1 MAGAD
6 VVDQVIADSAGD
18 CKKAR
23 RLLKEKYRGKICVSA
38 CAAHTLDLLLEDIG
52 KLKRF
57 ANTIATMRVIGKVI
71 MAHAAIRHEQGQ
83 ERREGAR

>member
-23 RLLKEKYRGKICVSA
+23 RPLKEKYRNKICV
-38 CAAHTLDLLLEDIG
+38 
-52 KLKRF
+52 KLALR
-57 ANTIATMRVIGKVI
+57 TP
-71 MAHAAIRHEQGQ
+71 
-83 ERREGAR
+83 

>member
-23 RLLKEKYRGKICVSA
+23 RLLKEKYGGKICVSGSA
-38 CAAHTLDLLLEDIG
+38 CAAHTLDLLLENIG
-52 KLKRF
+52 KQLQ
-57 ANTIATMRVIGKVI
+57 GEG
-71 MAHAAIRHEQGQ
+71 RHLLESDPLD
-83 ERREGAR
+83 

>member
-23 RLLKEKYRGKICVSA
+23 RLLKEKYRNKICVKLA
-38 CAAHTLDLLLEDIG
+38 PAHTLDLLLENIG
-52 KLKRF
+52 KQL
-57 ANTIATMRVIGKVI
+57 
-71 MAHAAIRHEQGQ
+71 QG
-83 ERREGAR
+83 EG

>member
-23 RLLKEKYRGKICVSA
+23 RLLKEKYRSNLKICV
-38 CAAHTLDLLLEDIG
+38 
-52 KLKRF
+52 KLALR
-57 ANTIATMRVIGKVI
+57 TP
-71 MAHAAIRHEQGQ
+71 
-83 ERREGAR
+83 

>member
-6 VVDQVIADSAGD
+6 VFDQVIADSAGD

-23 RLLKEKYRGKICVSA
+23 RLLKEKYRNKLCQA

-52 KLKRF
+52 KQL
-57 ANTIATMRVIGKVI
+57 
-71 MAHAAIRHEQGQ
+71 QG
-83 ERREGAR
+83 EG

>member
-23 RLLKEKYRGKICVSA
+23 RLLKEKHRNKICV
-38 CAAHTLDLLLEDIG
+38 
-52 KLKRF
+52 KLALR
-57 ANTIATMRVIGKVI
+57 TP
-71 MAHAAIRHEQGQ
+71 
-83 ERREGAR
+83 

>member
-23 RLLKEKYRGKICVSA
+23 RRLLKEKYRNKICV
-38 CAAHTLDLLLEDIG
+38 
-52 KLKRF
+52 KLALRKP
-57 ANTIATMRVIGKVI
+57 
-71 MAHAAIRHEQGQ
+71 
-83 ERREGAR
+83 

>member
-23 RLLKEKYRGKICVSA
+23 RLLKEST
-38 CAAHTLDLLLEDIG
+38 AAT
-52 KLKRF
+52 
-57 ANTIATMRVIGKVI
+57 
-71 MAHAAIRHEQGQ
+71 
-83 ERREGAR
+83 

>member
-23 RLLKEKYRGKICVSA
+23 RLLKEKYRRNRICVKLALRA
-38 CAAHTLDLLLEDIG
+38 CTP
-52 KLKRF
+52 
-57 ANTIATMRVIGKVI
+57 
-71 MAHAAIRHEQGQ
+71 
-83 ERREGAR
+83 